1 MALTTDM
8 LEAFVK
14 VAETLSVSAA
24 AAELGTGKG
33 LVSKRI
39 AQLEA
44 QVGATLFARSSRRVS
59 LTPAGEAYLEG
70 ARRALAEVAGA
81 GERVR
86 GLRERLEGEIRITAP
101 VSWGQRVLAR
111 RLPEFLRV
119 HPGIRVELQLADRV
133 MDLARER
140 IDLALRWTTQATPPG
155 LSASPVA
162 EVSWV
167 LAASPAY
174 LDAAG
179 RPQRPVD
186 LASHPGLCYWRER
199 DDDRWQLE
207 RAGDGA
213 RAEVR
218 VDSRYHV
225 NNPEAVADAAIA
237 GLGVAVLPGY
247 LCAGA
252 LLDGRLVRVL
262 PDWVPVTRFGT
273 RIVAFAT
280 PERLA
285 LARNRTLLRWLQ
297 ATLGADRVSPAD

>member
-70 ARRALAEVAGA
+70 ARRALAEVSAA
-81 GERVR
+81 EERVR
-86 GLRERLEGEIRITAP
+86 GLREQLTGEIRVTAP

-111 RLPEFLRV
+111 RLPEFLRQ
-119 HPGIRVELQLADRV
+119 HPAIRIDLQLSDRV
-133 MDLARER
+133 MDVARER
-140 IDLALRWTTQATPPG
+140 IDLALRWTTSPLPPG
-155 LSASPVA
+155 LASAPVA
-162 EVSWV
+162 EVAWV
-167 LAASPAY
+167 LAAAPSY

-179 RPQRPVD
+179 RPQRPSD
-186 LASHPGLCYWRER
+186 LAAHPGLCYWGEAG
-199 DDDRWQLE
+199 DARWLLE
-207 RAGDGA
+207 RAGDGV
-213 RAEVR
+213 RAEVA
-218 VDSRYHV
+218 VDGRYHV
-225 NNPEAVADAAIA
+225 NNPEAVADAALA
-237 GLGVAVLPGY
+237 GLGIAMLPGY
-247 LCAGA
+247 LCATA
-252 LLDGRLVRVL
+252 LVDGRLARVL
-262 PDWVPVTRFGT
+262 PDWTPVTRFGT
-273 RIVAFAT
+273 RIVAVAA

-285 LARNRTLLRWLQ
+285 LARNRALLRWLQ
-297 ATLGADRVSPAD
+297 AQLAADRAT

>member
-1 MALTTDM
+1 MLSTDM
-8 LEAFVK
+8 LAAFVK

-24 AAELGTGKG
+24 AADLGVGKG

-39 AQLEA
+39 GQLEA
-44 QVGATLFARSSRRVS
+44 RVGATLFARSTRRVS

-81 GERVR
+81 EERVR
-86 GLRERLEGEIRITAP
+86 GLREQLTGEIRITAP

-111 RLPEFLRV
+111 RLPEFLRL

-133 MDLARER
+133 MDVARER
-140 IDLALRWTTQATPPG
+140 IDLALRWTTAATPTG
-155 LSASPVA
+155 LAASPVA
-162 EVSWV
+162 EVAWV
-167 LAASPAY
+167 LAAAPGY
-174 LDAAG
+174 LEAAG
-179 RPQRPVD
+179 RPQRPPD
-186 LASHPGLCYWRER
+186 LADHPGLCYWRER

-207 RAGDGA
+207 RPGDGA

-225 NNPEAVADAAIA
+225 NNPDAVTDAAIA

-273 RIVAFAT
+273 RIVAVAA
-280 PERLA
+280 PERLG
-285 LARNRTLLRWLQ
+285 LARNRALLRWLQ
-297 ATLGADRVSPAD
+297 STLGADRTTPAD